1 MSESPK
7 TPCHTNTDNRN
18 PKEDVMPCTGSN
30 LDQDK
35 TPEPSSKMDDTR
47 IDTGKREK
55 EDVMPC
61 TGSNLDQDKTP
72 EPSFHISG
80 ICQSKKRNMSES
92 PKTPCHTNTDNRNP
106 KEDVMPCTGSNL
118 DQDKTPEPSSKMDD
132 TRIDTGKREKEDV
145 MPCTGSNLDQD
156 KTPEPSRAGNR
167 WHTDSRVGDRYAGT
181 DWQRQGVSDP
191 EVLNEQETRQMKPK
205 NIYSLNIVLLGQ
217 AGVGKSA
224 SGNTIWGANPV
235 FKSYPSS
242 LPVTKMCQEVQ
253 LQIQGME
260 GRVIDTPDF
269 FYDNV
274 GTQSDTHVKECKTY
288 LMRDESVCLLV
299 IKIGRFTKG
308 KREILNQL
316 EKAFDSKIREK
327 TIVLFTHGE
336 DLKNMN
342 IEMFIQSDPHL
353 QQIVELC
360 GNRYHVF
367 RNTDPD
373 RRQVME
379 LMEKICKVLG
389 LEKRFSELKDLLFPE
404 LKECGRKQ
412 TNMSP
417 DSQSKVNKIKQFCP
431 LL

>member
-1 MSESPK
+1 
-7 TPCHTNTDNRN
+7 
-18 PKEDVMPCTGSN
+18 
-30 LDQDK
+30 
-35 TPEPSSKMDDTR
+35 
-47 IDTGKREK
+47 
-55 EDVMPC
+55 
-61 TGSNLDQDKTP
+61 
-72 EPSFHISG
+72 
-80 ICQSKKRNMSES
+80 MSES

-181 DWQRQGVSDP
+181 DWQRQGVSGFHISGICQSKKRNMSESPKTPCHTNTDNRNPKEDVMPCTGSNLDQDKTPEPNP

>member
-118 DQDKTPEPSSKMDD
+118 DQDKTPEP
-132 TRIDTGKREKEDV
+132 
-145 MPCTGSNLDQD
+145 N
-156 KTPEPSRAGNR
+156 
-167 WHTDSRVGDRYAGT
+167 
-181 DWQRQGVSDP
+181 P

>member
-106 KEDVMPCTGSNL
+106 
-118 DQDKTPEPSSKMDD
+118 
-132 TRIDTGKREKEDV
+132 KEDV